1 MQLVARSV
9 MDIVELICK
18 VKVALSAVFA
28 LDDGLCLS
36 IEPLY
41 DVHQTNGN
49 KLQKFDGCPAQL
61 DYESQN
67 QITDNRFIH
76 KHGRPIFCYF
86 WVPC

>member
-1 MQLVARSV
+1 
-9 MDIVELICK
+9 
-18 VKVALSAVFA
+18 
-28 LDDGLCLS
+28 
-36 IEPLY
+36 
-41 DVHQTNGN
+41 
-49 KLQKFDGCPAQL
+49 LQKFDGCPAQL